1 MKIRDGFVL
10 RNVVDEY
17 IVMPTGE
24 NIAEFAG
31 SVVLNEVSAFVFEQ
45 MKNPM
50 SQEDLLAAV
59 LEEFE
64 VDEETAKEDL
74 DELIGE
80 FRRLKLIED

>member
-1 MKIRDGFVL
+1 
-10 RNVVDEY
+10 
-17 IVMPTGE
+17 
-24 NIAEFAG
+24 
-31 SVVLNEVSAFVFEQ
+31 
-45 MKNPM
+45 M

-64 VDEETAKEDL
+64 VDEETAKADL